1 MNLKFKVLN
10 GGKLPTRAH
19 REDAGFDLYSPN
31 DITLRKNEY
40 RTIDLKVCVEIP
52 KGYVGFIMGRSSLN
66 IAGVLCFNGVIDS
79 GYTGEIAVTLM
90 NFSARNCAGYNK
102 FYMNKGDRI
111 AQLVV
116 AKLADIDDA
125 VAVDGLEDSERGTGG
140 FGSTGI

>member
-19 REDAGFDLYSPN
+19 KEDAGFDLYSPVDVILN
-31 DITLRKNEY
+31 HITNIIKLG
-40 RTIDLKVCVEIP
+40 VCVEIP

-66 IAGVLCFNGVIDS
+66 KNGVACLTGVIDS
-79 GYTGEIAVTLM
+79 GYTGEIAVILNPVEDIT
-90 NFSARNCAGYNK
+90 RIITRIK
-102 FYMNKGDRI
+102 KGDRI

-125 VAVDGLEDSERGTGG
+125 VAVDSLEDSERGTGG
-140 FGSTGI
+140 FGSTGA

>member
-31 DITLRKNEY
+31 DITLRENEY

-125 VAVDGLEDSERGTGG
+125 VAVDSLEDSERGTGG
-140 FGSTGI
+140 FGSTGV

>member
-19 REDAGFDLYSPN
+19 REDAGFDLYSPIN
-31 DITLRKNEY
+31 AVLCGGTTRIKLG
-40 RTIDLKVCVEIP
+40 VCVEIP

-66 IAGVLCFNGVIDS
+66 KNGVACLTGVIDS
-79 GYTGEIAVTLM
+79 GYTGEIAVIL
-90 NFSARNCAGYNK
+90 NSVGALAK
-102 FYMNKGDRI
+102 INKGDRI

-125 VAVDGLEDSERGTGG
+125 VAVDSLEDSERGAGG
-140 FGSTGI
+140 FGSTGA

>member
-19 REDAGFDLYSPN
+19 REDAGFDLYSP
-31 DITLRKNEY
+31 INEVLCGGTT
-40 RTIDLKVCVEIP
+40 RIKLGVCVEIP

-66 IAGVLCFNGVIDS
+66 KNGVACLTGVIDS
-79 GYTGEIAVTLM
+79 GYTGEIAVIL
-90 NFSARNCAGYNK
+90 NSVGALAK
-102 FYMNKGDRI
+102 INKGDRI

-125 VAVDGLEDSERGTGG
+125 VAVDSLEDSERGAGG
-140 FGSTGI
+140 FGSTGA

>member
-1 MNLKFKVLN
+1 MELKFKVLD
-10 GGKLPTRAH
+10 GGTLPTRAH

-31 DITLRKNEY
+31 DITLRENEY

-90 NFSARNCAGYNK
+90 NFSTRNCVGYNK
-102 FYMNKGDRI
+102 VYVNKGARI

-116 AKLADIDDA
+116 CKIADIDDA
-125 VAVDGLEDSERGTGG
+125 VTVDKLDDTERGDGG
-140 FGSTGI
+140 FGSTGV

>member
-1 MNLKFKVLN
+1 MNLQCKVLK
-10 GGKLPTRAH
+10 GGFKPTKAHKL
-19 REDAGFDLYSPN
+19 DAGFDLYSPN
-31 DITLRKNEY
+31 DITLRENEY
-40 RTIDLKVCVEIP
+40 RTIYLKVCVEIP

-90 NFSARNCAGYNK
+90 NFSIRNCVDYNK
-102 FYMNKGDRI
+102 FYVNKGDRI

-125 VAVDGLEDSERGTGG
+125 VIVDKLDDTERGAGG
-140 FGSTGI
+140 FGSTGS

>member
-19 REDAGFDLYSPN
+19 REDAGFDLYSPV
-31 DITLRKNEY
+31 DICLRENEY
-40 RTIDLKVCVEIP
+40 RTVNLKICVEIP

-66 IAGVLCFNGVIDS
+66 IAGILCFNGVIDS

-90 NFSARNCAGYNK
+90 NFSIKNCDDYND
-102 FYMNKGDRI
+102 FYVNKGDRI

-116 AKLADIDDA
+116 TKLADIDDA
-125 VAVDGLEDSERGTGG
+125 VAVDSLEDSERGAGG
-140 FGSTGI
+140 FGSTGA

>member
-19 REDAGFDLYSPN
+19 REDAGFDLYSPA
-31 DITLRKNEY
+31 DICLRQNEY
-40 RTIDLKVCVEIP
+40 RTIDLKICVEIP

-66 IAGVLCFNGVIDS
+66 IAGILCFNGVIDS

-90 NFSARNCAGYNK
+90 NFSARNCEGYNK
-102 FYMNKGDRI
+102 VYVNKGDRI

-116 AKLADIDDA
+116 CKLADIDDT
-125 VAVDGLEDSERGTGG
+125 VVVDKLDDTERGDNG
-140 FGSTGI
+140 FGSTGA

>member
-19 REDAGFDLYSPN
+19 REDAGFDLYSPIN
-31 DITLRKNEY
+31 AVLCGGTTRIKLG
-40 RTIDLKVCVEIP
+40 VCVEIP

-66 IAGVLCFNGVIDS
+66 KKGIACLTGVIDS
-79 GYTGEIAVTLM
+79 GYTGEIAVIL
-90 NFSARNCAGYNK
+90 NSVGALAK
-102 FYMNKGDRI
+102 INKGDRI

-125 VAVDGLEDSERGTGG
+125 VAVDSLEDSERGAGG
-140 FGSTGI
+140 FGSTGA